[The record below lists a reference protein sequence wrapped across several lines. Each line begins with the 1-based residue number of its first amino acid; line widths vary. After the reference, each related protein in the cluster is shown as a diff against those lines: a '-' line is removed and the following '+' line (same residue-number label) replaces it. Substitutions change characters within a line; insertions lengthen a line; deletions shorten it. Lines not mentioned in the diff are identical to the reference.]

1 MKTLQLFNNFFAL
14 SIWTNNLMTKNWAI
28 ALAVIS
34 YLGICSAAYGDVKIS
49 RRVRD
54 QFKELE
60 LERQVIDSSPV
71 LRRWLENPPDLL
83 EDIYKTPSFNSKLRM
98 GLTSR
103 NNSLGIE
110 AGVEDLFVG
119 SSPLTVSGSY
129 QAELSGRESEIQ
141 ANLRYY
147 VLPLGSYWNL
157 APIVGYRQFNQIDRP
172 QISGLDIGLQGILVL
187 SPNSS
192 NLRLSHTFTDP
203 TGHLEMST
211 TMLSTSYAITNNL
224 RLGTQI
230 EWRRS
235 PLIYD
240 SRVGILLELAL

>member
-1 MKTLQLFNNFFAL
+1 LKTLQLFNNFFAL
-14 SIWTNNLMTKNWAI
+14 SIWTNNLMVKNWAI

-83 EDIYKTPSFNSKLRM
+83 EDIYKMPSFNSKLRV

-110 AGVEDLFVG
+110 AGVEDLSVG

-147 VLPLGSYWNL
+147 ILPLGSYWNL
-157 APIVGYRQFNQIDRP
+157 TPIVGYRQFNQMDRP

-192 NLRLSHTFTDP
+192 DLRLSHTFTDP
-203 TGHLEMST
+203 RGSLEMST
-211 TMLSTSYAITNNL
+211 TMLSTSYGITNNL
-224 RLGTQI
+224 RLGTKI